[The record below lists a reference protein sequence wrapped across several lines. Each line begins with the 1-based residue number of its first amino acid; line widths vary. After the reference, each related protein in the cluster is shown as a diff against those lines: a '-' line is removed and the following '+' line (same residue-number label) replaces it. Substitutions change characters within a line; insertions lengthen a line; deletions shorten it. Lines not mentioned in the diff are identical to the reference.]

1 MRVIEG
7 TFNLSTTA
15 TRQNKHRRSDK
26 SSFGHFTRE
35 LVYGFFRSQIA
46 ASEKRVSTRREPS
59 ESANPEF
66 RANKLLRINQI

>member
-15 TRQNKHRRSDK
+15 TKQNKHRRSDK

-35 LVYGFFRSQIA
+35 LDTAFLGRKLQLARNEEVN
-46 ASEKRVSTRREPS
+46 TRREPS

-66 RANKLLRINQI
+66 RANT